1 MIFSDIP
8 ADLVSINKDRAVKAL
23 HTASIAILG
32 ESDREERSRNAG
44 RSFVQTLLETC
55 SFGGV
60 ARVLAFDPESGY
72 TYANR

>member
-23 HTASIAILG
+23 HTV
-32 ESDREERSRNAG
+32 SDPTGIRQSREERSRNAG

-60 ARVLAFDPESGY
+60 ARVRAFDPESGY